1 MRDQQNRRAFFFQKR
16 QGGIADPVAQAIVE
30 ARKGLIHQHD
40 ARARGQGAG
49 QGHAL
54 LLTARQLMRVL
65 VRKAG
70 QIDLV
75 QQLRHPPGLLG
86 RIALQAKGDVARHGQ
101 MRKQREILK
110 HQPNAAGFGRQV
122 DGGAKDFD
130 AINPNAA
137 CIRPI
142 HPSNHPQR
150 GGFSAA
156 RRAKKAHHLAR
167 LNRQRHL

>member
-16 QGGIADPVAQAIVE
+16 QGGIADPVAQTVVQ

-54 LLTARQLMRVL
+54 LLPPRQLMRVL
-65 VRKAG
+65 VGKAG

-75 QQLRHPPGLLG
+75 QKFRHPPGLLG

-101 MRKQREILK
+101 MRKQRKILK
-110 HQPNAAGFGRQV
+110 HQTHAAGFGRQV
-122 DGGAKDFD
+122 DCGAKDFD
-130 AINPNAA
+130 PVNPDAA
-137 CIRPI
+137 RVRPI

-150 GGFSAA
+150 GGLAAA
-156 RRAKKAHHLAR
+156 RRAQQTHHLAR